1 MDNVSDEQK
10 RAIIDVINLLKN
22 QFNISDNDST
32 VIDRSL
38 NEKQQQIDKK
48 FEELKIKENE
58 FRALTNKE
66 LQQIRH
72 HKNSIRKQQ
81 FDIKQQLDEINKKS
95 HALSSQEKTVSKAL
109 AELKEKEKEFSQQI
123 EQIAGIS
130 KEDAIKLLC
139 IKLENEAKIRAN
151 NIIKQIINE
160 ATSNAQAE
168 AKSILLY
175 AVQKDTTNIVSE
187 FATCTIDLPNEALKG
202 KIIGREGRNVRL
214 FEELTGVSVII
225 DDSPEIVVLSCYDP
239 IRRDIAK
246 IAMQKLISDG
256 RIHQKR
262 IEDVIEEATKQI
274 DDEMKNVATKMLN
287 KFQIVDVHP
296 EIVKLLGKLKYR
308 SSYSQNVLD
317 HSCEV
322 AFMAGDI
329 AAELKL
335 DKKLLTRAGLLHD
348 IGKSVDRSLPG
359 SHSEL
364 GVEIA
369 KKFGESDHVCKMIA
383 EHHEEQVTTINSWII
398 KIADTL
404 SSARPGVRQD
414 TFDTYIR
421 RLEDLEKIA
430 LSFNGIKTAFAIS
443 AGRELRIIVD
453 AENVN
458 DSDVNV
464 LAENIKEKIEKT
476 MVYPGQI
483 NVVVVRETKC
493 IKIAN

>member
-1 MDNVSDEQK
+1 MYVNEQQK
-10 RAIIDVINLLKN
+10 RAIIDVISLLKN
-22 QFNISDNDST
+22 QFDIKDNDST
-32 VIDRSL
+32 VIDQSL
-38 NEKQQQIDKK
+38 NEKQLQIDKK
-48 FEELKIKENE
+48 DQELTIKENK
-58 FRALTNKE
+58 FRQLTSKE
-66 LQQIRH
+66 LNQIRQ

-81 FDIKQQLDEINKKS
+81 FEIKQQLEDINKKLY
-95 HALSSQEKTVSKAL
+95 ALSSQEQSVKKAFD
-109 AELKEKEKEFSQQI
+109 ELKEKDQEFFQQL
-123 EQIAGIS
+123 EQISGIS
-130 KEDAIKLLC
+130 KDDAIKLLC
-139 IKLENEAKIRAN
+139 SKLENEARIRAN

-160 ATSNAQAE
+160 ANNNAQVE
-168 AKSILLY
+168 AKNILLY
-175 AVQKDTTNIVSE
+175 AIQKEAINVVSE
-187 FATCTIDLPNEALKG
+187 FATCTIDLPNEAIKG

-239 IRRDIAK
+239 IKRDIAK

-262 IEDVIEEATKQI
+262 IEEVIEQATKQI
-274 DDEMKNVATKMLN
+274 DDEMKNVAIKMLN
-287 KFQIVDVHP
+287 KFQIVDIHP
-296 EIVKLLGKLKYR
+296 EIIKLIGKLKYR

-322 AFMAGDI
+322 AFIAGNI

-348 IGKSVDRSLPG
+348 IGKSVDRLLPG
-359 SHSEL
+359 SHPEL
-364 GVEIA
+364 GAEIA
-369 KKFGESDHVCKMIA
+369 KNFSESDQICKMIV
-383 EHHEEQVTTINSWII
+383 EHHEEKVTSINSWII
-398 KIADTL
+398 KTADVL

-414 TFDTYIR
+414 TFDTYIK

-443 AGRELRIIVD
+443 AGRELRIIVN
-453 AENVN
+453 AEQVN

-476 MVYPGQI
+476 MTYPGQI

-493 IKIAN
+493 FKIAN

>member
-1 MDNVSDEQK
+1 MDVNEQQK

-22 QFNISDNDST
+22 QFDIKDNDSVT
-32 VIDRSL
+32 IDQSL

-48 FEELKIKENE
+48 NQELTIKENE
-58 FRALTNKE
+58 FRQLTSKE
-66 LQQIRH
+66 LNQIRQ

-81 FDIKQQLDEINKKS
+81 FEIKQQLEDIDKKLY
-95 HALSSQEKTVSKAL
+95 ALSSQEKSIKKAFV
-109 AELKEKEKEFSQQI
+109 EFKEKEKEFSRQL
-123 EQIAGIS
+123 EQISCIS
-130 KEDAIKLLC
+130 KDDAIKLLC
-139 IKLENEAKIRAN
+139 STLENEARIRAN
-151 NIIKQIINE
+151 NVVKQIINE
-160 ATSNAQAE
+160 ANSNAQVE
-168 AKSILLY
+168 AKNILLY
-175 AVQKDTTNIVSE
+175 AIQKETINIVAE
-187 FATCTIDLPNEALKG
+187 FATCTIDLPNEAIKG

-239 IRRDIAK
+239 VKRDIAK
-246 IAMQKLISDG
+246 IAMQKLILDG

-262 IEDVIEEATKQI
+262 IEEAVEHASKQI
-274 DDEMKNVATKMLN
+274 DDEMKVVATKVLN
-287 KFQIVDVHP
+287 KFQIVDVHL
-296 EIVKLLGKLKYR
+296 EIAKLIGKLKYR

-322 AFMAGDI
+322 AFIAGDI

-348 IGKSVDRSLPG
+348 IGKSVDRLLPG
-359 SHSEL
+359 SHAEL
-364 GVEIA
+364 GAEIA
-369 KKFGESDHVCKMIA
+369 KNFCESDQVCKIIA
-383 EHHEEQVTTINSWII
+383 EHHEENVTSINSWIV

-414 TFDTYIR
+414 TFGTYIK

-453 AENVN
+453 AEQVN
-458 DSDVNV
+458 DSDVNM

-476 MVYPGQI
+476 MIYPGQI